1 MESKMRIPAVF
12 LDHPVE
18 VLIAGALLL
27 ALIFGSSD
35 RHAAE
40 VAAAPTMQA
49 QMAAQMA
56 AAGR

>member
-1 MESKMRIPAVF
+1 MESKMRIPGVV
-12 LDHPVE
+12 LEHPVE

-40 VAAAPTMQA
+40 VAAPAAQG
-49 QMAAQMA
+49 QMAAQL
-56 AAGR
+56 AGMGR

>member
-1 MESKMRIPAVF
+1 MRIPAVF
-12 LDHPVE
+12 LEHPLE

-40 VAAAPTMQA
+40 VAAPTAQA

>member
-1 MESKMRIPAVF
+1 MESKMRIPAIIF
-12 LDHPVE
+12 EHPVE

-40 VAAAPTMQA
+40 VAAPTVQA
-49 QMAAQMA
+49 QMAAEMA

>member
-1 MESKMRIPAVF
+1 MESKMRIPAV
-12 LDHPVE
+12 LLEHPLE

-27 ALIFGSSD
+27 GLIFGSSD

-40 VAAAPTMQA
+40 VAAPTQA
-49 QMAAQMA
+49 HMAAQMA

>member
-1 MESKMRIPAVF
+1 MRIPAVF